1 MRPSTV
7 DDAPAIARIQT
18 EGMLESLAQ
27 GVDGKLD
34 PQIGATLD
42 EGAMAAS
49 WQESI
54 ASPPAPGFRIL
65 TALDAHLVAGFA
77 AAVPAEPVPGVE
89 GLDEPGTEIIA
100 LEVDPDHRGEGHRS
114 RLLAA
119 LSDLAQDDGAKNI
132 RVWIVAG
139 DGQKIRLFQEAGF
152 GPAGILRKLEV
163 GPHRVVEHL
172 WWAKF

>member
-27 GVDGKLD
+27 GIEGKLD
-34 PQIGATLD
+34 PRVAAALD
-42 EGAMAAS
+42 EDAMAVS

-54 ASPPAPGFRIL
+54 ASPPASGFRIL
-65 TALDAHLVAGFA
+65 TALDSHLVAGFA
-77 AAVPAEPVPGVE
+77 GAVPAEPVPGVE

-100 LEVDPDHRGEGHRS
+100 LEVDPEHGGEGHRS

-139 DGQKIRLFQEAGF
+139 DGRKIRFFQEAGF